1 LRFAFYGRQEA
12 YFETKQRI
20 YMGRWDKEESP
31 SGEGRAHGHEQ
42 VDSHLE
48 RRNKPRQ
55 RSRSPLERTK
65 DLSYPGQTG
74 TTGATRRETRETD
87 LADGIGRA
95 KQSWGRKEIIE
106 EEGNVEE
113 TEPEPD
119 FGLSGALAAE
129 TNTLN
134 GVSLKYT
141 EPPEASKPTKRWRL
155 YCFKNSNPLEDP
167 LQIHKQSSYLFGRD
181 RRVVDVP
188 TDHPSCSLQHAV
200 LQYRATQKEGR
211 DGLFDTSVRP
221 YIIDLGST
229 NGTFLNGE
237 RIDSERYYELLEK
250 DLLQFG
256 HSSRE
261 YVLMIGE

>member
-1 LRFAFYGRQEA
+1 
-12 YFETKQRI
+12 
-20 YMGRWDKEESP
+20 MGRWEREESP
-31 SGEGRAHGHEQ
+31 SGEGRPHDQAKKKH
-42 VDSHLE
+42 S
-48 RRNKPRQ
+48 PRQ
-55 RSRSPLERTK
+55 RSRSPFGRTK
-65 DLSYPGQTG
+65 NWSYRGQTG
-74 TTGATRRETRETD
+74 NTRHETKQEGCETD
-87 LADGIGRA
+87 QVDGVGRA
-95 KQSWGRKEIIE
+95 KQPWGRKGTIE
-106 EEGNVEE
+106 VEDSVEE

-129 TNTLN
+129 TNTVN
-134 GVSLKYT
+134 GVSLKYS

-167 LQIHKQSSYLFGRD
+167 LQVHRQSSYLFGRD

-200 LQYRATQKEGR
+200 LQYRATHKEGS
-211 DGLFDTSVRP
+211 DGLLNTSVRP

-237 RIDSERYYELLEK
+237 KIDSERYYELLEK